1 MIYDQCQLYEN
12 EKHEDRR
19 GFFFESFGRKISVLL
34 NTDFFQD
41 NCSFSKK
48 GVVRGLHYQWDKP
61 MGKLI
66 TVPIGKIIDTVVDIR
81 HKSPTFGKSESY
93 ELSSENNQSLWVPSG
108 FAHGFE
114 ALEDSLVIYK
124 CSSFYNSECEASIN
138 FLDKDLNLNIYNNN
152 AIMSERDKEAISF
165 AEYCKEPKF

>member
-1 MIYDQCQLYEN
+1 MKDCFLIKIKKYEDN
-12 EKHEDRR
+12 R
-19 GFFFESFGRKISVLL
+19 GFFFESYNKTIADNIGVEFY
-34 NTDFFQD
+34 QD

-48 GVVRGLHYQWDKP
+48 GVVRGLHYQWGKP

-81 HKSPTFGKSESY
+81 HESPTFGKSESY
-93 ELSSENNQSLWVPSG
+93 ELSDESDFCLWIPPG

-114 ALEDSLVIYK
+114 TIEDSLVIYK

-138 FLDKDLNLNIYNNN
+138 FLDEDLNLNIYNNN
-152 AIMSERDKEAISF
+152 VIMSDRDKKAISF
-165 AEYCKEPKF
+165 KDYCKNPKF